1 MMSLSLLSIVSIALA
16 ATVSATSDST
26 NAYTAYPSVAKTASI
41 NGFADKIY
49 DQLPECAKE
58 CVKQSTSNTPCP
70 YWDTGCLCV
79 MPQFGG
85 AIGDCVAKNCK
96 GKEVDSVESLATSIC
111 SSAGVGE
118 PYWMIPS
125 SVSDALA
132 KAANAASATT
142 SVETATKS
150 AAAELAT
157 TSDTTIVAST
167 SHESKVAETS
177 VAQQTASTEKSS
189 AAETS
194 RAKETSK
201 AEESSKAE
209 ETSVAQSSSSAN
221 VASVSAETANA
232 GNMPVIAIGGVIA
245 AFAALI

>member
-1 MMSLSLLSIVSIALA
+1 MSLSLLSIVSIALA
-16 ATVSATSDST
+16 ATVSATSDGT

-111 SSAGVGE
+111 SSAGVWE

-132 KAANAASATT
+132 KAAD
-142 SVETATKS
+142 
-150 AAAELAT
+150 AAAET
-157 TSDTTIVAST
+157 TAESTTAEST
-167 SHESKVAETS
+167 AAETTKAEETS
-177 VAQQTASTEKSS
+177 AKETT

-194 RAKETSK
+194 KAAESSAPAETSK
-201 AEESSKAE
+201 AEETSKAAETTKAE
-209 ETSVAQSSSSAN
+209 ESSVAQSSSSAAD
-221 VASVSAETANA
+221 VASVSVEAANA
-232 GNMPVIAIGGVIA
+232 GNMPAVAIGGVIA
-245 AFAALI
+245 AVAALF

>member
-1 MMSLSLLSIVSIALA
+1 MMSFSLLSIVSIALA
-16 ATVSATSDST
+16 ATVSATSDGT

-189 AAETS
+189 TAETS

>member
-1 MMSLSLLSIVSIALA
+1 MLALSLLSIVSIASA
-16 ATVSATSDST
+16 AGVTAIPEGD
-26 NAYTAYPSVAKTASI
+26 NPYTIFPSVAKTASI
-41 NGFADKIY
+41 NGFADRIY

-58 CVKQSTSNTPCP
+58 CVKQSTSSTPCP

-79 MPQFGG
+79 MPQFAG
-85 AIGDCVAKNCK
+85 AVGNCVAKNCK
-96 GKEVDSVESLATSIC
+96 GKEVGSVESLATSIC
-111 SSAGVGE
+111 SSAGVWE

-142 SVETATKS
+142 SAETATKS
-150 AAAELAT
+150 AAVELAT

-177 VAQQTASTEKSS
+177 DAQQTASIEKSS

-194 RAKETSK
+194 RAKETLK

>member
-1 MMSLSLLSIVSIALA
+1 MLALSLLSIVSI
-16 ATVSATSDST
+16 VSAAGVTAIPEGD
-26 NAYTAYPSVAKTASI
+26 NPYTIFPSVAKTASI
-41 NGFADKIY
+41 NGFADRIY

-58 CVKQSTSNTPCP
+58 CVKQSTSSTPCP

-79 MPQFGG
+79 MPQFAG
-85 AIGDCVAKNCK
+85 AVGNCVAKNCK
-96 GKEVDSVESLATSIC
+96 GKEVGSVESLATSIC
-111 SSAGVGE
+111 SSAGVWE

-189 AAETS
+189 TAETS

>member
-1 MMSLSLLSIVSIALA
+1 MLALSLLSIVSIFSA
-16 ATVSATSDST
+16 AGVTAIPEGD
-26 NAYTAYPSVAKTASI
+26 NPYTIFPSVAKTASI
-41 NGFADKIY
+41 NGFADRIY

-111 SSAGVGE
+111 SSAGVWE

-132 KAANAASATT
+132 KAAD
-142 SVETATKS
+142 
-150 AAAELAT
+150 AAAET
-157 TSDTTIVAST
+157 TAESTTAEST
-167 SHESKVAETS
+167 AAETTKAEETS
-177 VAQQTASTEKSS
+177 AKETT

-194 RAKETSK
+194 KAAESSAPAETSK
-201 AEESSKAE
+201 AEETSKAAETTKAE
-209 ETSVAQSSSSAN
+209 ESSVAQSSSSAAD
-221 VASVSAETANA
+221 VASVSVEAANA
-232 GNMPVIAIGGVIA
+232 GNMPAVAIGGVIA
-245 AFAALI
+245 AVAALF

>member
-16 ATVSATSDST
+16 ATVSATSDGT

-142 SVETATKS
+142 SAETATKS

-167 SHESKVAETS
+167 SHESK
-177 VAQQTASTEKSS
+177 SS

-194 RAKETSK
+194 RAKETLK

>member
-1 MMSLSLLSIVSIALA
+1 
-16 ATVSATSDST
+16 
-26 NAYTAYPSVAKTASI
+26 
-41 NGFADKIY
+41 
-49 DQLPECAKE
+49 
-58 CVKQSTSNTPCP
+58 
-70 YWDTGCLCV
+70 

-142 SVETATKS
+142 SAETATKS
-150 AAAELAT
+150 AAVELAT

-177 VAQQTASTEKSS
+177 DAQQTASIEKSS

-194 RAKETSK
+194 RAKETLK